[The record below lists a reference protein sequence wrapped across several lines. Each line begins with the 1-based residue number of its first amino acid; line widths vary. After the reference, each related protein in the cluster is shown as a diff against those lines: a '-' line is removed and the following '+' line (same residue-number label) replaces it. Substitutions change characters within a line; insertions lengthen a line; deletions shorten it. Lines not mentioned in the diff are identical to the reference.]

1 MIYQSQLYL
10 YQQLREADRRRDAL
24 RQELV
29 ASLTNGSRIEA
40 GPLTAFLRESTSQR
54 LSWPIRR
61 GAVGHV
67 RPSTISECAVA
78 VHGVASDCSSM
89 PAAQWPPQSIQT
101 SQPFRIRSPNYR
113 FDDEWRG

>member
-54 LSWPIRR
+54 LSWPIVEELL
-61 GAVGHV
+61 GTAAVDNL
-67 RPSTISECAVA
+67 RMRVA
-78 VHGVASDCSSM
+78 VTVSRALFIM